1 MNNNLDPIE
10 IFTSWFNEAKE
21 HPNIIDHT
29 AMTLATATKSGKP
42 SARMVLLKNYN
53 EKEFSF
59 FTNLTSRKSL
69 ELKENPYAA
78 LCFYWAPLNRQVR
91 IEGKITRIS
100 EKEADLYFANR
111 ARESQISAW
120 ASKQSV
126 TLDKY
131 EDFEQRID
139 KISKDFKNMDI
150 PRPPFW
156 SGFLLQ
162 TKTIELWEDQK
173 YRRHKRYLYNKI
185 ANGGWQ
191 VRMLYP

>member
-1 MNNNLDPIE
+1 MTNNLDPIK
-10 IFTSWFNEAKE
+10 IFTNWFNEAKE

-29 AMTLATATKSGKP
+29 SMTLATATKSGKP
-42 SARMVLLKNYN
+42 SARMVLLKKYSD
-53 EKEFSF
+53 KGFIF

-78 LCFYWAPLNRQVR
+78 LCFYWEPLNKQVR

-100 EKEADLYFANR
+100 EKEADLYFISR
-111 ARESQISAW
+111 SRESQISAW

-173 YRRHKRYLYNKI
+173 YRRHKRYLYDKI